1 MSTFTNPSQDGEGAR
16 QALRGLAH
24 ATRTIDA
31 PADVYDV
38 LGAVSEALASMEQTL
53 HQLGAFHDNLQRRD
67 IRPVVADSARG
78 GRSTSYQVSWELHR
92 AAEMTHQV
100 GAAVSHAHELEAR
113 ISYSRPAPGLAA
125 STSVP
130 TPGFS
135 L

>member
-1 MSTFTNPSQDGEGAR
+1 MPTFTNPSKDAEEAY

-24 ATRTIDA
+24 ATRTIDN

-38 LGAVSEALASMEQTL
+38 LGAMAQALASMKQTL
-53 HQLGAFHDNLQRRD
+53 HQIGAFHDNLQRRD
-67 IRPVVADSARG
+67 IRPTVADSVRG

-92 AAEMTHQV
+92 AAEMVQQV

-113 ISYSRPAPGLAA
+113 IAYSRPAPEVTTPQATPASGL
-125 STSVP
+125 
-130 TPGFS
+130 S